1 MKQII
6 CILLS
11 LVCIFSAYSKQEISN
26 TFDFKLGNQS
36 IGSDRGAS
44 PEEVRKRLSALD
56 TEIEMR
62 YTPEVQS
69 YIDQYMKHGRQK
81 VASFVALSTYY
92 LPIFERALR
101 QAGLPEE
108 LKYLPV
114 IESGLDPKATS
125 NMGAAGLWQ
134 FMAVAAKGYDMK
146 ISSAVDERR
155 DPYISSDRACRM
167 LKDLYQ
173 KFGDWGLALAA
184 YNAGPGAVQRALKR
198 AGGSNHT
205 YWTLRQYLPAQTRK
219 YVPAFIAMNYI
230 MNYYADHNI
239 PEVTF
244 ERPLVTDTVQISKK
258 LSFKEVASAYDITVD
273 ELRKLNPHLRG
284 DMIAGTTD
292 RPSNLILPSAMAR
305 EYKIKLGR
313 PVTAE
318 EPLYAENKSGNQTQ
332 VRQQAKP
339 AGSLAMNNTNRPERR
354 DTWNDKEY
362 NDVPSKSMPGVYVRE
377 ARTTNSSRDKKKRKP
392 SAR

>member
-6 CILLS
+6 CIILS
-11 LVCIFSAYSKQEISN
+11 LVCIFTSYSKQEISN
-26 TFDFKLGNQS
+26 TFDFKPELQS
-36 IGSDRGAS
+36 SGINRSAT
-44 PEEVRKRLSALD
+44 PEEVRKRLAALD

-69 YIDQYMKHGRQK
+69 YIDQYMKHGRRK
-81 VASFVALSTYY
+81 VASFLALSTYY

-101 QAGLPEE
+101 EAGLPEE

-134 FMAVAAKGYDMK
+134 FMAVAARGYDMK

-167 LKDLYQ
+167 LKDLYE
-173 KFGDWGLALAA
+173 KFGDWGLVLAA

-198 AGGSNHT
+198 AGGSNHS
-205 YWTLRQYLPAQTRK
+205 YWTVRQHLPAQTRK

-230 MNYYADHNI
+230 MNYYAEHNI
-239 PEVTF
+239 PEVTI
-244 ERPLVTDTVQISKK
+244 ERPLVTDTVRISKK
-258 LSFKEVASAYDITVD
+258 VSFKEIASACDITVED
-273 ELRKLNPHLRG
+273 LRKLNPHLRG
-284 DMIAGTTD
+284 DMISGTTE
-292 RPSNLILPSAMAR
+292 RPSNLILPSATAR
-305 EYKIKLGR
+305 DYKIKLGR
-313 PVTAE
+313 PVTTD
-318 EPLYAENKSGNQTQ
+318 EPLYADNNTGTKAITTQ
-332 VRQQAKP
+332 SKP
-339 AGSLAMNNTNRPERR
+339 TGALAMNDTKRSERR

-362 NDVPSKSMPGVYVRE
+362 SDVPSKSMPGVYVRE
-377 ARTTNSSRDKKKRKP
+377 ARTTSSQRDKKKKKP